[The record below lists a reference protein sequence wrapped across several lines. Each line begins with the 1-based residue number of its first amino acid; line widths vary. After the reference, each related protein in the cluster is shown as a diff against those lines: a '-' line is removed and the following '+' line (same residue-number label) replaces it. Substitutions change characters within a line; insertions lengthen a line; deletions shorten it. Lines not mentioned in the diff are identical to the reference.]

1 MGTCYWLFV
10 SCPPSFTFDLLAW
23 SLRAYPNT
31 AMFPDMRTSLST
43 LNAIG
48 IKPPIFL
55 LTIGRL
61 DDFEA
66 RSPDEL
72 SLRKGDRI
80 ELIERDDDFG
90 DGWYLGKHIQNGKTG
105 LFPEGEI
112 SVSADGVRRLTLCS
126 KVYTTTTPKTI
137 QVSATTMSTAAKVVA
152 GNTSNLHKSD
162 PSRKE
167 GQKQG
172 IATLS
177 LQGSPEPIN
186 SDGATPPPLN
196 TTPPYQRTVSVPS
209 VSIGS
214 QAMAAT
220 TPTQRS
226 LSMMHQGPDE
236 DSPVMNE
243 TLSVIDEHITDMKN
257 PRSGGLAAA
266 RRLTNESGSEYS
278 THIDQRTSYING
290 HETDEEERNLHT
302 EREVLTWSPRQVAE
316 HLEDIG
322 VEPRHCE
329 VFKEQEISGEILLA
343 MDQSS
348 IFMKEFD
355 LGPVGPR
362 LRTWYKIKAL
372 QEEVRGPEIM
382 RKQTTNMMSSNASSD
397 DLRLQRAGS
406 AAGSTFSTNLFSQPS
421 PGSPHQRH
429 GSPYIRND
437 GPSPQPSPSPQL
449 LHSQRRDASST
460 PVSFTFKSGL
470 DSPGRPSAAS
480 VREFNH
486 SRRHSAVDFAS
497 TLSPATPTIP
507 DESSTSNQINIT
519 SLHKKSPSLDRNW
532 AMGGPHPAMNGRPRS
547 ATSGSLFLRNTFDPH
562 ATESSQSHDI
572 SRDLDREYVSGGEM
586 DGKKARNV
594 LRKRDTTSVNHS
606 RQSSY
611 HAETKRLSFAGA
623 MRHSRFS
630 SVDSIKDTVAALTSP
645 ATKLYQNNNFMGHF
659 RNSSANE
666 AVTATPSTADISSP
680 TVTKLDYDIKNTST
694 KPNMKI
700 ITSSTDASNGAAS
713 NGSPK
718 SAVAPTKSISKPRMG
733 LRAISDAVTGTER
746 ALVSTPASVPSPIKE
761 ASVQSPA
768 RTGSTSPS
776 AASQSIERESTDAS
790 SKDTS
795 GAPTRLTPTS
805 GTRRKPK
812 KETSAYIRGLEHK
825 SPKDQMEG
833 CDYSGWMKKRSS
845 NIMTTW
851 KPRLF
856 VLRGRRLSYYYAE
869 TDTQEKGLIDISSH
883 RVLPADRDIIAGI
896 HATVTGAKSSPV
908 SPATAQMPTL
918 ASEDAATIQSRLPVQ
933 KADSDSMFIFK
944 LVPPRTGLSRA
955 VNFTKPTVHYFA
967 VENIAQGRLWMAAL
981 MKATIDR
988 DETKP
993 ITTTYQ
999 QKTISLGK
1007 ARAMKQR
1014 PPALMNL
1021 LQEKTEGGGNEVK
1034 SEGMGLNIQGLEQDK
1049 EGTGSLD
1056 CALPRPT
1063 EEENNVDEA
1072 KEE

>member
-1 MGTCYWLFV
+1 M
-10 SCPPSFTFDLLAW
+10 
-23 SLRAYPNT
+23 
-31 AMFPDMRTSLST
+31 
-43 LNAIG
+43 
-48 IKPPIFL
+48 
-55 LTIGRL
+55 
-61 DDFEA
+61 
-66 RSPDEL
+66 
-72 SLRKGDRI
+72 
-80 ELIERDDDFG
+80 
-90 DGWYLGKHIQNGKTG
+90 
-105 LFPEGEI
+105 
-112 SVSADGVRRLTLCS
+112 
-126 KVYTTTTPKTI
+126 
-137 QVSATTMSTAAKVVA
+137 
-152 GNTSNLHKSD
+152 
-162 PSRKE
+162 
-167 GQKQG
+167 
-172 IATLS
+172 
-177 LQGSPEPIN
+177 
-186 SDGATPPPLN
+186 
-196 TTPPYQRTVSVPS
+196 
-209 VSIGS
+209 
-214 QAMAAT
+214 
-220 TPTQRS
+220 
-226 LSMMHQGPDE
+226 
-236 DSPVMNE
+236 MNE
-243 TLSVIDEHITDMKN
+243 TLSVIDEHITDMNN
-257 PRSGGLAAA
+257 PRSGGPAVE

-278 THIDQRTSYING
+278 THIDQRLSYING

-316 HLEDIG
+316 HLDDIG

-372 QEEVRGPEIM
+372 QEEVRGPEM
-382 RKQTTNMMSSNASSD
+382 LTKQTTTMISSNASSD
-397 DLRLQRAGS
+397 DLRLQRGGSVAGS
-406 AAGSTFSTNLFSQPS
+406 NFSTNLFSQPTPS
-421 PGSPHQRH
+421 PGSPYQRH
-429 GSPYIRND
+429 GSPYIRHD

-449 LHSQRRDASST
+449 LQSQRRDASST
-460 PVSFTFKSGL
+460 PVSFTFRSGL
-470 DSPGRPSAAS
+470 DSPSRPSAAS
-480 VREFNH
+480 VREFNR
-486 SRRHSAVDFAS
+486 SRRHSAVDLAS
-497 TLSPATPTIP
+497 TFSPATPTIP
-507 DESSTSNQINIT
+507 NESSTPDQINIT
-519 SLHKKSPSLDRNW
+519 SLHKKTPSLDRNW
-532 AMGGPHPAMNGRPRS
+532 GMGGPHPVMNGRPRS
-547 ATSGSLFLRNTFDPH
+547 ATSGSLFPRAERNTFDPH
-562 ATESSQSHDI
+562 ATESNQSQKL
-572 SRDLDREYVSGGEM
+572 SRDLDREYVSGSEM

-594 LRKRDTTSVNHS
+594 LRKRDTISANHS

-611 HAETKRLSFAGA
+611 HADTKRLSFAGA
-623 MRHSRFS
+623 RRRSRFG

-645 ATKLYQNNNFMGHF
+645 ATKLYQNNSFMGHF

-666 AVTATPSTADISSP
+666 AVTKTPSTTDITYP
-680 TVTKLDYDIKNTST
+680 TVTKLEYDNKKPST
-694 KPNMKI
+694 KPNMNI
-700 ITSSTDASNGAAS
+700 ITSSTDAGNGAAS

-718 SAVAPTKSISKPRMG
+718 SAVAPAKSVSKPRMG
-733 LRAISDAVTGTER
+733 LRASSEAVTGNER
-746 ALVSTPASVPSPIKE
+746 ALISTPASVPSPVKE
-761 ASVQSPA
+761 TALQSPT
-768 RTGSTSPS
+768 RTDSTSPS

-825 SPKDQMEG
+825 SPKEQMEG

-918 ASEDAATIQSRLPVQ
+918 ASEDAATVQLRSHMQ

-967 VENIAQGRLWMAAL
+967 VENVAQGRLWMAAL

-1007 ARAMKQR
+1007 AKAMKQR

-1021 LQEKTEGGGNEVK
+1021 LQEKTEGLEDGAKGDVT
-1034 SEGMGLNIQGLEQDK
+1034 GLNIQGLRQDK
-1049 EGTGSLD
+1049 VMTGSLD
-1056 CALPRPT
+1056 YALPRST
-1063 EEENNVDEA
+1063 EEVKHEDAVQEA
-1072 KEE
+1072 

>member
-1 MGTCYWLFV
+1 M
-10 SCPPSFTFDLLAW
+10 
-23 SLRAYPNT
+23 
-31 AMFPDMRTSLST
+31 
-43 LNAIG
+43 
-48 IKPPIFL
+48 
-55 LTIGRL
+55 
-61 DDFEA
+61 
-66 RSPDEL
+66 
-72 SLRKGDRI
+72 
-80 ELIERDDDFG
+80 
-90 DGWYLGKHIQNGKTG
+90 
-105 LFPEGEI
+105 
-112 SVSADGVRRLTLCS
+112 
-126 KVYTTTTPKTI
+126 KVYTTTTPKTVH
-137 QVSATTMSTAAKVVA
+137 VSATTMATAAKIVGVT
-152 GNTSNLHKSD
+152 TSNLHTGSSSQHD
-162 PSRKE
+162 
-167 GQKQG
+167 GQKQEP
-172 IATLS
+172 ATLS

-196 TTPPYQRTVSVPS
+196 TTPPSQRTSAIPNMS
-209 VSIGS
+209 LGS
-214 QAMAAT
+214 QQALAAT
-220 TPTQRS
+220 TPGQRS
-226 LSMMHQGPDE
+226 LSMVHQGPDE

-257 PRSGGLAAA
+257 PRSGALAVE
-266 RRLTNESGSEYS
+266 RRVTHESGSEYS
-278 THIDQRTSYING
+278 PHIDQRISYING

-302 EREVLTWSPRQVAE
+302 ESEVSIWSPTQVAE
-316 HLEDIG
+316 YLEDIG
-322 VEPRHCE
+322 VEPRHCQI
-329 VFKEQEISGEILLA
+329 FKEQEISGEILLA

-372 QEEVRGPEIM
+372 QEEVRGPEIIT
-382 RKQTTNMMSSNASSD
+382 KQTTNLISSNASSD
-397 DLRLQRAGS
+397 ELRLQRGGS
-406 AAGSTFSTNLFSQPS
+406 VAGSTFSTNLFSQPS
-421 PGSPHQRH
+421 PTSPRQIYS
-429 GSPYIRND
+429 SPYIRHD
-437 GPSPQPSPSPQL
+437 APSPQPLPSPQL
-449 LHSQRRDASST
+449 LQSQKRDASST

-470 DSPGRPSAAS
+470 DSPSRPSAAS
-480 VREFNH
+480 VRELNH

-497 TLSPATPTIP
+497 TSSPVIP
-507 DESSTSNQINIT
+507 SISNEPPTSNQINTT
-519 SLHKKSPSLDRNW
+519 SSHKKTPSFDHDW
-532 AMGGPHPAMNGRPRS
+532 AMGGPHPVANARPRS
-547 ATSGSLFLRNTFDPH
+547 ATSGSVFPRAERNTFDPH
-562 ATESSQSHDI
+562 AAESSQSHVI
-572 SRDLDREYVSGGEM
+572 SRDFDREYVSGSEM

-594 LRKRDTTSVNHS
+594 LRKRDTVSANHS

-611 HAETKRLSFAGA
+611 HADTKRMSFAGA
-623 MRHSRFS
+623 KRHSRFS
-630 SVDSIKDTVAALTSP
+630 SVDSLKDTVAALTSP
-645 ATKLYQNNNFMGHF
+645 ATKLYQNSSFMGHF

-666 AVTATPSTADISSP
+666 AILKSPPTTDLTSP
-680 TVTKLDYDIKNTST
+680 TVTKLEYDNKRLST
-694 KPNMKI
+694 KPSMKI
-700 ITSSTDASNGAAS
+700 ITSSTDASNGAAL

-718 SAVAPTKSISKPRMG
+718 SAVAPAKSISKPRMG

-746 ALVSTPASVPSPIKE
+746 ALVSSPASVSSPTKE
-761 ASVQSPA
+761 ASVQSPT

-776 AASQSIERESTDAS
+776 AASQSIERESTDTS
-790 SKDTS
+790 SKDNS
-795 GAPTRLTPTS
+795 GAPVKLTPTS

-825 SPKDQMEG
+825 SPKEQMEG

-908 SPATAQMPTL
+908 SPAAAQMSTL
-918 ASEDAATIQSRLPVQ
+918 ASEDAATIQYRSLAQ
-933 KADSDSMFIFK
+933 KTDSDSMFIFK

-1021 LQEKTEGGGNEVK
+1021 LQEKTERMENEAK
-1034 SEGMGLNIQGLEQDK
+1034 GEGTGLNIQGLGTDQDK
-1049 EGTGSLD
+1049 TASLSY
-1056 CALPRPT
+1056 AIPPPT
-1063 EEENNVDEA
+1063 EDGNKLEEANEA
-1072 KEE
+1072 